1 MIRFVDVTQNRTIF
15 MVILEQ
21 AEINNVRLITDSK
34 GRLPLTEPIT
44 IKQFVNVLQLKHINF
59 EKFLI

>member
-1 MIRFVDVTQNRTIF
+1 MIRFADVTQNRTIF

-34 GRLPLTEPIT
+34 GRLPLTGRIT